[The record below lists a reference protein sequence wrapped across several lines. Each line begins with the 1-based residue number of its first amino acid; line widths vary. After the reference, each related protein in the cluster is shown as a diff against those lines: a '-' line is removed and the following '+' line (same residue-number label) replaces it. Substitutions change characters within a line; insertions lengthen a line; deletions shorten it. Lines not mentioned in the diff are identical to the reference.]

1 MQGCLCVC
9 VCVVI
14 PTTSTSASPLAIL
27 PFHCP
32 RCFCIL
38 QRICCTFYNSN
49 RNCHPFAQFVVLAA
63 SVPPLHSPLPPTLLS
78 LPLKPHM
85 NLFGHLQAWLHKHS
99 HTSTSYATFR
109 CFSHFQ
115 FEIAAAAASPL
126 PRPRLCSST

>member
-9 VCVVI
+9 VVI
-14 PTTSTSASPLAIL
+14 PASSTTTYPPLAIL

-63 SVPPLHSPLPPTLLS
+63 RVPPLYSPLPPTLLS

-85 NLFGHLQAWLHKHS
+85 NLFGHLQAWLHTHS
-99 HTSTSYATFR
+99 HTRTSYATFR